1 MSTMV
6 INGERVRD
14 VPPRTVQVNRPTAPP
29 CRQSASQVRLTRRGR
44 IALVL
49 VVLALS
55 YVVLTMLSAPAAST
69 GHVHHAPAHT
79 VVVEPG
85 QTLWDIAR
93 SAAPRE
99 DPREVVQQIVDL
111 NSLPDPGSIRPG
123 QPLNVPAH

>member
-1 MSTMV
+1 MV

-14 VPPRTVQVNRPTAPP
+14 VPHQIAHVDRPKAPP

-44 IALVL
+44 LALVL

-55 YVVLTMLSAPAAST
+55 YVVMTMLSAPAAST

-93 SAAPRE
+93 AAEPRE
-99 DPREVVQQIVDL
+99 DPRRVVQQIVEL
-111 NSLPDPGSIRPG
+111 NSLADPGSIRPG
-123 QPLNVPAH
+123 QPLNIPAH